1 MGLRSLEVFYEKL
14 LKVFYCSE
22 TSASLAVHS
31 RSYSSVFNVFTASQV
46 KFLLETVGPQNTVS
60 LLKNQLLSNIRE

>member
-1 MGLRSLEVFYEKL
+1 MSLEVFYEKL

-31 RSYSSVFNVFTASQV
+31 RSYSSVLNVFYHFSS
-46 KFLLETVGPQNTVS
+46 KISPRDPGSSKHCFPLEEPITQ
-60 LLKNQLLSNIRE
+60 